1 MLKKD
6 NFFKNYFINLS
17 KYSKNLKKTKKIYN
31 SFIVDLKNNKIP
43 LLESYEK
50 NYKLDFSKATV
61 EKFSKYKNIVVIGM
75 GGSILG
81 TKSIYSFLKKKIKKQ
96 VFFFDNLDINLNSKY
111 KSIKNLKNSCFIVV
125 SKSGN
130 TLETIINLGTIFSKN
145 LLKNRLIIITELQ
158 DSSLMNI
165 ALRYN
170 AEIIE
175 HKDFIGGRYS
185 VLSETSMFPAALMG
199 LSLKEFKNL
208 KILIKNKNF
217 VSSLIQNV
225 ASIYTLYKKKINNS
239 VLLNYDSSL
248 NDMGY
253 WYQQLT
259 AESLG
264 KRGKGINPFLSFAPK
279 DHHSLLQLYLDGPR
293 DKFFTF
299 FNSKTKKKKIK
310 ISKNIILNNMNFLK
324 KKNLESIIEAQC
336 RATKTI
342 FKLKKIPFRQI
353 TFNKKNE
360 KELGTIFTFFVLETI
375 LLSRLLGVNPFD
387 QPSVEAVKI
396 QTKKIL
402 GLKFPKN
409 YF

>member
-1 MLKKD
+1 MIKKD
-6 NFFKNYFINLS
+6 NFFKNFFISS
-17 KYSKNLKKTKKIYN
+17 KIYNQNIKKTKNIFF
-31 SFIVDLKNNKIP
+31 SFKEDFKNGEMP
-43 LLESYEK
+43 FLESYTK
-50 NYKLDFSKATV
+50 NYKFEFSNKIL
-61 EKFSKYKNIVVIGM
+61 KKYSGYKNFVVLGM

-81 TKSIYSFLKKKIKKQ
+81 TKSIYSFFKKKIKKKI
-96 VFFFDNLDINLNSKY
+96 FFFDNLDMNLNSKY
-111 KSIKNLKNSCFIVV
+111 KNIKNSCFIVV

-130 TLETIINLGTIFSKN
+130 TLETITNLGTIFSKN
-145 LLKNRLIIITELQ
+145 LLKNRLIIITELK

-299 FNSKTKKKKIK
+299 FNSKTKEKKIK

-353 TFNKKNE
+353 TFNEKNE

-402 GLKFPKN
+402 GLKFSKN

>member
-1 MLKKD
+1 MVKKD
-6 NFFKNYFINLS
+6 NFFKNIFINSKIYNQNIEKTKNIFNSFKVDFKNGEIPFLETYTKNYKFGFS
-17 KYSKNLKKTKKIYN
+17 NKILKKYSKC
-31 SFIVDLKNNKIP
+31 
-43 LLESYEK
+43 
-50 NYKLDFSKATV
+50 
-61 EKFSKYKNIVVIGM
+61 KNIVVLGM

-81 TKSIYSFLKKKIKKQ
+81 TKSIYSFFKKKIKKKIY
-96 VFFFDNLDINLNSKY
+96 FFDNLDMNLNSKY
-111 KSIKNLKNSCFIVV
+111 KNIKNSCFIVV

-130 TLETIINLGTIFSKN
+130 TLETITNLGTIFSKN
-145 LLKNRLIIITELQ
+145 LLKNKLIIITELR
-158 DSSLMNI
+158 DSSLMDI
-165 ALRYN
+165 ALKYN

-185 VLSETSMFPAALMG
+185 VFSETSMFPAALMG

-248 NDMGY
+248 NDLGY

-264 KRGKGINPFLSFAPK
+264 KKGKGIYPTLSFAPK
-279 DHHSLLQLYLDGPR
+279 DHHSLLQLYLDGPK

-299 FNSKTKKKKIK
+299 FNSTLREKKFK
-310 ISKNIILNNMNFLK
+310 ISKNVVSDDMKFLSNK
-324 KKNLESIIEAQC
+324 SLGSIINAQC
-336 RATKTI
+336 NAVKTI

-353 TFNKKNE
+353 TFNKKSE
-360 KELGTIFTFFVLETI
+360 KELGEIFTFFVLETI
-375 LLSRLLGVNPFD
+375 LLSKLLGVNPFD
-387 QPSVEAVKI
+387 QPSVEEVKI

-402 GLKFPKN
+402 GYKFSKDD
-409 YF
+409 F